1 MAAKPVNV
9 GSRNFV
15 RQKDALDFFKEMLGR
30 YSVGDVVLPI
40 DEVDLRALLLLH
52 RDSVHKIAG
61 GVDHFKV
68 MEDGYGGRCF
78 WLVRLDR
85 SIDKFSYISCVTG
98 R

>member
-1 MAAKPVNV
+1 MVAKPVYV

-30 YSVGDVVLPI
+30 YSVGDIVLSA

-52 RDSVHKIAG
+52 RDSVHKIGG

-68 MEDGYGGRCF
+68 LEDGYGGRCF
-78 WLVRLDR
+78 WVVRLDS
-85 SIDKFSYISCVTG
+85 SIEKFSYISCVTG